1 MIEKQNKT
9 AIVTGVSSHQG
20 IGAAIC
26 RKLAS
31 QNFNIFFTYWDAVP
45 LWEKVFS
52 KELSETG
59 IVCKGLEIDLSN
71 VQSAEKVLKSAAL
84 TVGNPMILVN
94 NAAHSTRDGY
104 LEFDA
109 ITLDAHYAVNMRA
122 VCLLCTEFA
131 KRFPE
136 WNLPYGRI
144 INMTS
149 GQELGP
155 MPRELA
161 YASTKAAI
169 TAFTR
174 SLSTEIAHL
183 GITVNAINP
192 GPTDST
198 WMNEEIRNHLLPK
211 FPAGRIGQP
220 EDAANLA
227 AFLAGEDSR
236 WITGQVIHSEG
247 GFIRG

>member
-1 MIEKQNKT
+1 MMNQQNKT
-9 AIVTGVSSHQG
+9 VIVTGVSSHKG

-26 RKLAS
+26 RKLAIR
-31 QNFNIFFTYWDAVP
+31 NFNIFFTYWDAEP
-45 LWEKVFS
+45 HWEKVFS
-52 KELSETG
+52 NEISEIG
-59 IVCKGLEIDLSN
+59 VECKGLEADLSD
-71 VQSAEKVLKSAAL
+71 VQSAEKVLESAAL
-84 TVGNPMILVN
+84 TVGKPMILVN

-104 LEFDA
+104 LELDA
-109 ITLDAHYAVNMRA
+109 KTLDAHYAVNMRA
-122 VCLLCTEFA
+122 LFLLCTEFA
-131 KRFPE
+131 KRFPD

-155 MPRELA
+155 MPGELA

-169 TAFTR
+169 TACTR
-174 SLSTEIAHL
+174 TLSTEIAHL

-198 WMNEEIRNHLLPK
+198 WMDEGIRNHLLPK

-227 AFLAGEDSR
+227 AFLASEESK

>member
-1 MIEKQNKT
+1 MKNQQNK
-9 AIVTGVSSHQG
+9 AVIVTGVSSHRG

-31 QNFNIFFTYWDAVP
+31 QNFNIFFTYLDSEP
-45 LWEKVFS
+45 HWEKVFS
-52 KELSETG
+52 KEISG
-59 IVCKGLEIDLSN
+59 IGVACKGLEVDLSD
-71 VQSAEKVLKSAAL
+71 VQSAEEVLESAAL
-84 TVGNPMILVN
+84 TVGKPMVLVN

-109 ITLDAHYAVNMRA
+109 KTMDEHYAVNMRA
-122 VCLLCTEFA
+122 VFLLCTEFA

-155 MPRELA
+155 MPGELA

-169 TAFTR
+169 TSFTR
-174 SLSTEIAHL
+174 SLATEIAHL
-183 GITVNAINP
+183 GITANAINP

-198 WMNEEIRNHLLPK
+198 WMNEDIRNFLLPK
-211 FPAGRIGQP
+211 FPGGRIGQP
-220 EDAANLA
+220 EDTANLA